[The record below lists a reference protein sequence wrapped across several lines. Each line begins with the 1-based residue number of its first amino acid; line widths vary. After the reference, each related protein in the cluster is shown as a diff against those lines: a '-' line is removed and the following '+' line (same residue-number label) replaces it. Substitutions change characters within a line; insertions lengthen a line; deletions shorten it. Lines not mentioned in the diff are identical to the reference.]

1 MTGSNWVTLAVALV
15 VWAVI
20 FYAMDR
26 YIMAS
31 QGLPVGTNLMPL

>member
-1 MTGSNWVTLAVALV
+1 MTGNNWLILAAALV

-31 QGLPVGTNLMPL
+31 QGLPVGANMMPL